1 MRVKLLKAA
10 VLLAV
15 EITLLTTLIIYGF
28 LA

>member
-1 MRVKLLKAA
+1 MRLNLLKAA
-10 VLLAV
+10 ILLAV